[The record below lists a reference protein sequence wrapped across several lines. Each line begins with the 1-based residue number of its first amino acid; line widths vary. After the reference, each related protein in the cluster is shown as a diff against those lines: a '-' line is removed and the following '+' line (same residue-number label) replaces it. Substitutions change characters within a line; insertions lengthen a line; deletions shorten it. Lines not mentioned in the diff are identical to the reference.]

1 MRIRKQNF
9 FDKSIA
15 PEICIY
21 ITFKPLQAS
30 RQGLKL
36 LNIKSAKKKLSIC

>member
-1 MRIRKQNF
+1 MRTRKQDF
-9 FDKSIA
+9 FDKSLA

-21 ITFKPLQAS
+21 MSKPLQAS

-36 LNIKSAKKKLSIC
+36 LNIMSAKKKISIC